1 MKMLISIAALGLASF
16 GTASQAATFHFAR
29 ESSAF
34 TAVGGITVTAGA
46 VSLPCTAHL
55 AGNIGPTGLARIT
68 SATFSGLSCAALS
81 GQNLPW
87 GMEARQV
94 NKFTIRSVTVS
105 AVVLGI
111 CGPGT
116 VKATLTT
123 QGGLITI
130 SGANLPGLVPCSLSG
145 TLQSRPHLRI
155 RAN

>member
-16 GTASQAATFHFAR
+16 GTSSQAGTLHFEP

-34 TAVGGITVTAGA
+34 TADGGITVTAGA

-55 AGNIGPTGLARIT
+55 TGNVGATGAARIT
-68 SATFSGLSCAALS
+68 SAIFSGASCAALS
-81 GQNLPW
+81 AQNLPW
-87 GMEARQV
+87 GLGARRID
-94 NKFTIRSVTVS
+94 KLTIRQVTVS

-123 QGGLITI
+123 KGGLITI
-130 SGANLPGLVPCSLSG
+130 SGANLPGVVPCSLSG
-145 TLQSRPHLRI
+145 TLQTRPHLKI